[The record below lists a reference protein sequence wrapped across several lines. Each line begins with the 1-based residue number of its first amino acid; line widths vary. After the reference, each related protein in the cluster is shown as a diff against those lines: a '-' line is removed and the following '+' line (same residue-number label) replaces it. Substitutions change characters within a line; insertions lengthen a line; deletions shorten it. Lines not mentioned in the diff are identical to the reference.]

1 MPVALQI
8 LIPVILLTGLAVVFA
23 VLIAVCS
30 KKFAVVT
37 DERVD
42 KVASLLSG
50 ANCGGC
56 GYAGCDAFAA
66 ALVKGEAQL
75 GMCNATSKA
84 NKVLIAE
91 VLGGADAGEETIV
104 VCACSGGELCSDKYD
119 YQGYGDCASVELLA
133 GGRKSC
139 PVGCIG
145 MSKCVS
151 ECPAHAIDIVGG
163 VAVVNQEKCV
173 SCGRCIMYCPKKLLK
188 RVPASA
194 KYYIACSNCDKGK
207 EVRVNCAHGCIG
219 CGLCARN
226 CPEGAITLKDNLPVI
241 DYAKCVSCGVCAE
254 KCPSKCIL
262 AVRTK

>member
-1 MPVALQI
+1 MPVSLQI
-8 LIPVILLTGLAVVFA
+8 LMPVILLTGLAIVFA

-42 KVASLLSG
+42 KVTSLLSG

-75 GMCNATSKA
+75 SMCNATSKA
-84 NKVLIAE
+84 NKALIAE

-173 SCGRCIMYCPKKLLK
+173 SCGRCIM
-188 RVPASA
+188 
-194 KYYIACSNCDKGK
+194 CDKGK
-207 EVRVNCAHGCIG
+207 EVRANCAHGCIG
-219 CGLCARN
+219 CGLCAKN

-262 AVRTK
+262 TVKSK